1 MKLDRESASRVA
13 GPPDSGARWLGILLV
28 VGAGVVSA
36 FQVGKAPTA
45 LAAVQADLALDLA
58 TASWLLSAFA
68 VVGALGGAGIGIA
81 VDHLGARRLVLGG
94 LLLQAACSA
103 LGAVAEGA
111 PLLLASRVVEGLGF
125 LTVTV
130 AAPTLIVALAPPR
143 ERGQA
148 MAVWGTFMPIGI
160 ALVMLAAPLLTP
172 LGWRGFW
179 LLNAAVLV
187 AYALLLAGGTRG
199 APAGAEPLRPIAEDV
214 RATAA
219 AGGPWLLGGVMAAFA
234 AAFFAVFGF
243 LPGILAERLGVSSET
258 GSLLT
263 AAAVAAN
270 IIGNLACGPLLA
282 RGVSRA
288 QILLAAFAGMAL
300 CGFGILGAGVAG
312 PFVYAACVAFSAVGG
327 LIPVALLD
335 GAARHAP
342 RPELVGATVGFDM
355 QGNNIGLVA
364 GPALAGAVAAAHG
377 WPAVALLIAAL
388 AVAAGALA
396 LVLGAQPAE
405 TAQPDYGPGRR

>member
-1 MKLDRESASRVA
+1 MR
-13 GPPDSGARWLGILLV
+13 PWLGSGRRVRAPADAGNPWPTIFLV

-68 VVGALGGAGIGIA
+68 VVGALSGAAIGIA
-81 VDHLGARRLVLGG
+81 VDRLGARRLVVGG
-94 LLLQAACSA
+94 LLLQALCSA
-103 LGAVAEGA
+103 VGAVAEGA
-111 PLLLASRVVEGLGF
+111 PLLLATRVVEGLGF

-130 AAPTLIVALAPPR
+130 AAPALVVALAPPR
-143 ERGQA
+143 DRAPA
-148 MAVWGTFMPIGI
+148 MAVWGTFMPVGI
-160 ALVMLAAPLLTP
+160 AGVMLAAPLLTP

-179 LLNAAVLV
+179 LLNAAVLLI
-187 AYALLLAGGTRG
+187 YAILLAGGTRRV
-199 APAGAEPLRPIAEDV
+199 PAGAGPLRSIAADV
-214 RATAA
+214 RTTAA

-243 LPGILAERLGVSSET
+243 LPAILADRLAVSMET
-258 GSLLT
+258 ASLL
-263 AAAVAAN
+263 AAGAVAAN
-270 IIGNLACGPLLA
+270 VTGNLACGPLLA

-288 QILLAAFAGMAL
+288 RILLLAFAGMAL
-300 CGFGILGAGVAG
+300 CGFAILGADLPG
-312 PFVYAACVAFSAVGG
+312 PLAYAACVAFSAVGG

-342 RPELVGATVGFDM
+342 QPALVGATVGFVM
-355 QGNNIGLVA
+355 QGNNIGLML

-377 WPAVALLIAAL
+377 WPAVPLVIAAL
-388 AVAAGALA
+388 ALAAVAPALM
-396 LVLGAQPAE
+396 L
-405 TAQPDYGPGRR
+405 GRRER

>member
-1 MKLDRESASRVA
+1 MKPRTFPQEGAVA
-13 GPPDSGARWLGILLV
+13 AARDLGAARWSAVLLV
-28 VGAGVVSA
+28 LGAGVVSA

-68 VVGALGGAGIGIA
+68 LVGAVAGAAVGLA
-81 VDHLGARRLVLGG
+81 VDRLGARRLVLGG
-94 LLLQAACSA
+94 LLLQALCSA
-103 LGAVAEGA
+103 LAAATEGA
-111 PLLLASRVVEGLGF
+111 PLLLATRAVEGLGF

-130 AAPTLIVALAPPR
+130 AAPTLIVGLAPPR
-143 ERGQA
+143 ERGRA
-148 MAVWGTFMPIGI
+148 MAVWGTFMPVGI
-160 ALVMLAAPLLTP
+160 AVVMLAAPLLTA

-179 LLNAAVLV
+179 LLNATVLLGYAVL
-187 AYALLLAGGTRG
+187 LAAGTRS
-199 APAGAEPLRPIAEDV
+199 APVSAVSRRSIAEDV

-243 LPGILAERLGVSSET
+243 LPAILAERLGVSAET

-263 AAAVAAN
+263 ALAVAAN
-270 IIGNLACGPLLA
+270 IVGNLACGPLLG

-288 QILLAAFAGMAL
+288 HLLLAAFAGMAL
-300 CGFGILGAGVAG
+300 SGFAILGAGLPDSLAYVACI
-312 PFVYAACVAFSAVGG
+312 VFSAIGG

-342 RPELVGATVGFDM
+342 HPALVGATVGFVM

-364 GPALAGAVAAAHG
+364 GPALAGAIAAAHG
-377 WPAVALLIAAL
+377 WPAVPLLIAAL
-388 AVAAGALA
+388 ALAAIALA
-396 LVLGAQPAE
+396 LMLGWRE
-405 TAQPDYGPGRR
+405 R

>member
-1 MKLDRESASRVA
+1 MKPRPGSGSRIA
-13 GPPDSGARWLGILLV
+13 APADGGTPWLMVVLI

-45 LAAVQADLALDLA
+45 LSAIQGELGLDLA

-68 VVGALGGAGIGIA
+68 VVGAFGGAAVGLA

-94 LLLQAACSA
+94 LLLQALCSA
-103 LGAVAEGA
+103 VGAAAEGV
-111 PLLLASRVVEGLGF
+111 PLLLATRVVEGLGF

-130 AAPTLIVALAPPR
+130 AAPTLVVALAAPR
-143 ERGQA
+143 DRGGA
-148 MAVWGTFMPIGI
+148 MAVWGTFMPVGI
-160 ALVMLAAPLLTP
+160 AVVMLAAPLLTAV
-172 LGWRGFW
+172 GWRGFW
-179 LLNAAVLV
+179 LLNAAVLLG
-187 AYALLLAGGTRG
+187 YAVLLAGGTRRMR
-199 APAGAEPLRPIAEDV
+199 AGGGPLRSIAADV

-243 LPGILAERLGVSSET
+243 LPAILSERLGVTPET

-270 IIGNLACGPLLA
+270 VAGNLACGPLLG

-288 QILLAAFAGMAL
+288 RILLAAFAGMAL
-300 CGFGILGAGVAG
+300 CGFAILGAGVPG
-312 PFVYAACVAFSAVGG
+312 PLAYAACVAFSAIAG

-342 RPELVGATVGFDM
+342 QPSLVGATVGFVM
-355 QGNNIGLVA
+355 QGNNIGLML
-364 GPALAGAVAAAHG
+364 GPALAGAVAAVHD
-377 WPAVALLIAAL
+377 WSAVPLLIAAL
-388 AVAAGALA
+388 AAAAGVP
-396 LVLGAQPAE
+396 VLML
-405 TAQPDYGPGRR
+405 GRRER

>member
-1 MKLDRESASRVA
+1 MKAAMGRARPVA
-13 GPPDSGARWLGILLV
+13 GPADSGHWPVLLAV

-68 VVGALGGAGIGIA
+68 VVGALGGAAVGVA

-103 LGAVAEGA
+103 LGALAAGA
-111 PLLLASRVVEGLGF
+111 PLLLASRVAEGLGF

-130 AAPTLIVALAPPR
+130 AAPALVVALTPPR
-143 ERGQA
+143 DRAPA
-148 MAVWGTFMPIGI
+148 MAVWGTFMPVGI
-160 ALVMLAAPLLTP
+160 AMVMLAAPLLSP

-179 LLNAAVLV
+179 LLNAAVLLG
-187 AYALLLAGGTRG
+187 YAILLARVTRSVEPSG
-199 APAGAEPLRPIAEDV
+199 AGRTAPRRSIVEDV
-214 RATAA
+214 RAAA
-219 AGGPWLLGGVMAAFA
+219 AAAGPWLLGGIMAFFGA
-234 AAFFAVFGF
+234 AIFAVFGF
-243 LPGILAERLGVSSET
+243 LPAILADRLGMSLEIA
-258 GSLLT
+258 SLL
-263 AAAVAAN
+263 AAGAVAAN
-270 IIGNLACGPLLA
+270 VVGNLACGPLLA

-288 QILLAAFAGMAL
+288 GILLAAFAGMAL
-300 CGFGILGAGVAG
+300 SGFAILGAEVPG
-312 PFVYAACVAFSAVGG
+312 PLAYAACIAFSAVGG

-342 RPELVGATVGFDM
+342 RPELVGATVGFVM
-355 QGNNIGLVA
+355 QGNNIELVA
-364 GPALAGAVAAAHG
+364 GPALAGAIAAAHG
-377 WPAVALLIAAL
+377 WPAVPLLIAAL

-396 LVLGAQPAE
+396 LML
-405 TAQPDYGPGRR
+405 GRRERR